1 MKRSSRLLSS
11 VAALVFAAL
20 LFAPAARTS
29 AASSTVVAALKPVG
43 NSNVSGV
50 VTLRQLSGGGT
61 RIHVVAVNLNPGAQY
76 LSLYYDNHTCA
87 LEPYSAEDVI
97 GGLYTANAG
106 GVGTTRGTADDDLD
120 EINSV
125 SVRRADFTLVSCA
138 DVHPGG

>member
-1 MKRSSRLLSS
+1 GI
-11 VAALVFAAL
+11 VALVLAAL
-20 LFAPAARTS
+20 LFAPAAQSS
-29 AASSTVVAALKPVG
+29 AASSKVVVALRPVG
-43 NSNVSGV
+43 HSHVTGV

-61 RIHVVAVNLNPGAQY
+61 NINVVATNLNPGAQY
-76 LSLYYDNHTCA
+76 LSLYYDNHVCA

-97 GGLYTANAG
+97 GRYTANIG

-125 SVRRADFTLVSCA
+125 SVRRADFTLVACA